1 MEDKMRM
8 QTLHE
13 LGLGAKA
20 IIAKYP
26 SKQWKL
32 STVKKFREKSTMKPK
47 TIAHLKLALQSI
59 WEDLPQGPINLAINS
74 FTKRLQACVTAR
86 GGHIEHLM

>member
-1 MEDKMRM
+1 
-8 QTLHE
+8 
-13 LGLGAKA
+13 
-20 IIAKYP
+20 
-26 SKQWKL
+26 
-32 STVKKFREKSTMKPK
+32 VKPK